1 VIGQE
6 EFNRSQTL
14 THKDRV
20 ISKQALVIVDLQN
33 DFCPGGSLPVPDGD
47 KIVPIVNE
55 LIETFSR
62 AGLPI
67 FATRDWH
74 PADHVSFKEQ
84 GGIWPP
90 HCVQNTPG
98 AEFHPDLRLPE
109 GTAVISKA
117 YSQERDAYS
126 GFDGTNLE
134 APLKEAGVD
143 QIVVCGLATD
153 YCVKATV
160 LDGLKAGLGVTV
172 VEDAIRGVNV
182 QPGDS
187 QKALDEMKAAGAI
200 LVPHTAISPQG
211 VR

>member
-1 VIGQE
+1 M
-6 EFNRSQTL
+6 
-14 THKDRV
+14 
-20 ISKQALVIVDLQN
+20 SKQALAIVDLQN

-98 AEFHPDLRLPE
+98 AEFHPDLQLPE

-117 YSQERDAYS
+117 DSQARDAYS

-134 APLKEAGVD
+134 ALLKKASVD
-143 QIVVCGLATD
+143 QVVVCGLATD

-182 QPGDS
+182 QTGDS

-200 LVPHTAISPQG
+200 LVPHTAISP
-211 VR
+211 